1 MLDTGANYVWT
12 GSTWDKL
19 SETVDLESVQTQ
31 YDTMPSASGNAGKV
45 VQYVGT
51 TTADYTNGFFYESD
65 GSTWTQKDV
74 QPADTGAGSLQEAI
88 TSNVAVG

>member
-1 MLDTGANYVWT
+1 M
-12 GSTWDKL
+12 

-51 TTADYTNGFFYESD
+51 TTANYTNGYFYKCVAGQTAGTYE
-65 GSTWTQKDV
+65 WQNIDV
-74 QPADTGAGSLQEAI
+74 QAQADS
-88 TSNVAVG
+88 SNVSYR